1 MIKVPL
7 HQEIWLNI
15 RIWAKGNKISDAELA
30 SLLRVNIRTLS
41 SYDISA
47 HTLTLD
53 KLSNLSVATDINL
66 SYFIPFT
73 SSQLTK
79 LSTMKGVTPSEES
92 SYDDIRSMDEKTK
105 AIFKKFHWH

>member
-15 RIWAKGNKISDAELA
+15 RKWAKIHKISDAELA

-41 SYDISA
+41 YYDISA

-66 SYFIPFT
+66 SYFIPST
-73 SSQLTK
+73 SSQLTA
-79 LSTMKGVTPSEES
+79 LSRMKGETPSEES
-92 SYDDIRSMDEKTK
+92 PYDEIKSWNEKTK
-105 AIFKKFHWH
+105 AILKKYHWH